1 MNLITATTNT
11 EDKRRLQYFLERLSD
26 KARLPAETEFN
37 VLVGN
42 FKENLSSAPGADINI
57 FGLADEL
64 PFSFMREAPELTK
77 SSCLFV
83 KDSGQESALA

>member
-1 MNLITATTNT
+1 MIL
-11 EDKRRLQYFLERLSD
+11 DQSYFVSTRD
-26 KARLPAETEFN
+26 WP
-37 VLVGN
+37 
-42 FKENLSSAPGADINI
+42 SAPAADINI

-64 PFSFMREAPELTK
+64 PFTFMCKAAELTK